1 MAKII
6 LNNEEF
12 NFDGY
17 TRNTFFGADAAN
29 EESLTSNAYITG
41 LKGENLI
48 TRLNALSYT
57 PITSL
62 QIVVGREVIYALSDI
77 TARFTSMD
85 ESFNGNDAMNVN
97 LNIKFN

>member
-17 TRNTFFGADAAN
+17 TRNTFFGTDAIN
-29 EESLTSNAYITG
+29 KEFITSNAYITG

-48 TRLNALSYT
+48 TRLNALSST
-57 PITSL
+57 SITSL
-62 QIVVGREVIYALSDI
+62 QIVVAGEVIYTLSDI

-85 ESFNGNDAMNVN
+85 ESFNGIDTINVN
-97 LNIKFN
+97 LNIQFN